1 MPKEVNQQ
9 SERIPI
15 WVSLLLTK
23 NYFIGQCDNYVSAF
37 DCCHQWP
44 QTSLLLSHYTFTTY
58 YPPLLDRPI
67 LHVSTRLVSFIH
79 FQYHQ
84 RCSIF
89 IEWNRCKICTFI
101 RILWIFIILHRM
113 PLNIDKGELIY
124 QRILYLPNR
133 L

>member
-1 MPKEVNQQ
+1 MPKEANQQ

-58 YPPLLDRPI
+58 YPPLLDRSI
-67 LHVSTRLVSFIH
+67 FACFTRLVSFIL

-89 IEWNRCKICTFI
+89 IDWIRFKICTFL
-101 RILWIFIILHRM
+101 RILCIFIILYHTFPVKYWSRRSD
-113 PLNIDKGELIY
+113 LSIY
-124 QRILYLPNR
+124 LTIH
-133 L
+133 